1 MPTMPGTE
9 VCHSV
14 EWAFGSCINDLTR
27 LRCDRALPACGNCVN
42 RGDITACCYVPRKS
56 ETRSKPQEPPN
67 LSDAAQARIDHLES
81 LVLSLL
87 KSDQRRQRQV
97 ETPSSCI
104 EIEND
109 ANEDEEN
116 HASEAQQDTPVSDK
130 QMPTSVAR
138 PSPALN
144 ISADHKQSLSVDD
157 GHWALL
163 LNEVC

>member
-1 MPTMPGTE
+1 MPAMSGTE
-9 VCHSV
+9 VCHSGPCV
-14 EWAFGSCINDLTR
+14 FSSSVDILTR

-56 ETRSKPQEPPN
+56 EARTKAQELPN

-87 KSDQRRQRQV
+87 KNDQQRQRQV
-97 ETPSSCI
+97 ETPSSFM

-109 ANEDEEN
+109 ANDEEEKRTSGA
-116 HASEAQQDTPVSDK
+116 HHDTPLSDK
-130 QMPTSVAR
+130 QIPTAIAR
-138 PSPALN
+138 PKSALN
-144 ISADHKQSLSVDD
+144 ISADHRQSLSVDD